1 MKLQLVL
8 VIVPALVGAI
18 AGWRAARWRRRSL
31 YDEKPLGMSD
41 ADYAR
46 RERRRHLVR
55 RSSSAM
61 LYGLIGAVVGLGV
74 VFLYLRLHIGN

>member
-18 AGWRAARWRRRSL
+18 AGWRATRWRRRSL

-41 ADYAR
+41 AAYAR
-46 RERRRHLVR
+46 RERRRDLVR
-55 RSSSAM
+55 RAYSAI
-61 LYGLIGAVVGLGV
+61 LYGLGGVGVGIVVI
-74 VFLYLRLHIGN
+74 FYLQLHTGD

>member
-1 MKLQLVL
+1 
-8 VIVPALVGAI
+8 
-18 AGWRAARWRRRSL
+18 
-31 YDEKPLGMSD
+31 MSD

-74 VFLYLRLHIGN
+74 VLLYLRLHIGN